1 MEWYD
6 WGPYQKCG
14 QSYTERN
21 LYQCVDKSE
30 CKHIFCLGCL
40 LVTMNSNV
48 NDYVRCP
55 IIYIVALVWTHPDN
69 ITFLLNLLELCQITK
84 CMISVREFKSQ
95 AAKLYVW
102 LADKA

>member
-1 MEWYD
+1 MKVSWNQLSVYS
-6 WGPYQKCG
+6 QHA
-14 QSYTERN
+14 SY
-21 LYQCVDKSE
+21 
-30 CKHIFCLGCL
+30 
-40 LVTMNSNV
+40 
-48 NDYVRCP
+48 
-55 IIYIVALVWTHPDN
+55 IYIVALVWTHPDN